1 MVFYLFSTFNRVIIS
16 TIGEG
21 DVMIIKFVVPQGMC
35 GGVAS
40 AINQIEKLLQDPQVV
55 KPIYMLGSLVH
66 NKIIVNQFQEQ
77 GIIILDGVNKEESIN
92 SIPFGTII
100 FTAHGVSDKIYDLA
114 LKKGLK
120 IVDTTCPNVLKT
132 HEIVKKKISEGY
144 DILFFGI
151 KGHPETEGIL
161 GLSNRIQLIDDSMKI
176 SPISKKTL
184 LINQT
189 TLPFKQVQ
197 TLYKKI
203 KNKYPLIELAD
214 EICSATYQRQK
225 AALEQTKDA
234 DICLVVGDIMS
245 NNCQSLK
252 QVIESENN
260 VKTYLIETVNDL
272 KSIDFSNVNTVAL
285 TSGASTPKTIVDAI
299 INELEKYK

>member
-1 MVFYLFSTFNRVIIS
+1 MT
-16 TIGEG
+16 
-21 DVMIIKFVVPQGMC
+21 IKFVTPQGMC

-40 AINQIEKLLQDPQVV
+40 AINQIEKILQDPQTI

-77 GIIILDGVNKEESIN
+77 GIIILDGHNKEKSIN
-92 SIPFGTII
+92 SISFGTII
-100 FTAHGVSDKIYDLA
+100 FTAHGVSDKIYDLSI
-114 LKKGLK
+114 KKGLK
-120 IVDTTCPNVLKT
+120 IVDTTCPKVLKT
-132 HEIVKKKISEGY
+132 HEIVKKKLSEGY

-161 GLSNRIQLIDDSMKI
+161 GLSNKIQLIDYSI
-176 SPISKKTL
+176 ETFPISKKTL

-189 TLPFKQVQ
+189 TLPYKQVQ
-197 TLYKKI
+197 ALYKKI

-214 EICSATYQRQK
+214 EVCNATYKRQK

-234 DICLVVGDIMS
+234 DICLVVGDITS

-252 QVIESENN
+252 QVIENENN
-260 VKTYLIETVNDL
+260 IKTYLVETVNDL

-285 TSGASTPKTIVDAI
+285 TSGASTPKIVVNAI
-299 INELEKYK
+299 ISELEKYK